1 MSGKNK
7 LARFAEMTTFP
18 NVFQVPFKEAQHQS
32 HSLKGNWSEKVF
44 KNEKPIVLEL
54 GCGKGE
60 YTIGMAK
67 VFQDKN
73 FIGIDIKGARM
84 WRGAKTALE
93 ENIQNAR
100 FLRTRI
106 ELVNSFFSENE
117 VAEIWITF
125 PDPQMRRG
133 REAKR
138 LTSPDFMRNYFK
150 FLKSGGLI
158 HLKTDSAF
166 LFDYTNEIAATLP
179 VTINISTPKLYVD
192 IKTFG
197 LPEKELEILGIPT
210 FYEKKFSEI
219 GHEICYI
226 QMKYQGNE

>member
-7 LARFAEMTTFP
+7 LARFAEMAAFS

-32 HSLKGNWSEKVF
+32 HSLKGNWSKEVF
-44 KNEKPIVLEL
+44 KNNKPIVLEL

-60 YTIGMAK
+60 YTVGMAK
-67 VFQDKN
+67 VFPNKN

-93 ENIQNAR
+93 ENIDNAR

-106 ELVNSFFSENE
+106 ELVDSFFSENE
-117 VAEIWITF
+117 ISEIWITF
-125 PDPQMRRG
+125 PDPQMRRD

-138 LTSPDFMRNYFK
+138 LTSPGFMKNYFK

-166 LFDYTNEIAATLP
+166 LFEYTNEIAASLP
-179 VTINISTPKLYVD
+179 VIITITTPKLYMD
-192 IKTFG
+192 IKNFD
-197 LPEKELEILGIPT
+197 LPEKEKEILGIPT

-226 QMKYQGNE
+226 QMKYTVHE

>member
-1 MSGKNK
+1 MAGKNK
-7 LARFAEMTTFP
+7 LARFAEMATFP

-32 HSLKGNWSEKVF
+32 HSLKGSWSEEVF
-44 KNEKPIVLEL
+44 KNNKPIVLEL

-60 YTIGMAK
+60 YTVGMAK
-67 VFQDKN
+67 VFPEKN

-93 ENIQNAR
+93 ENIHNTR

-106 ELVNSFFSENE
+106 EIVNSFFSENE

-125 PDPQMRRG
+125 PDPQMRRE
-133 REAKR
+133 RENKR
-138 LTSPDFMRNYFK
+138 LTSPEFMKNYFK
-150 FLKSGGLI
+150 FLKPEGLI

-166 LFDYTNEIAATLP
+166 LFEYTNKITASLP
-179 VTINISTPKLYVD
+179 VSTIISTPKLYVD
-192 IKTFG
+192 VKDFD
-197 LPEKELEILGIPT
+197 LPEKEKEILRIPT

-226 QMKYQGNE
+226 QMKYKGNE